1 MPTTYAHDL
10 FGKLVYKSIPKEM
23 QKVIRKHG
31 DLYRIGLHGP
41 DILFY
46 HLFDGKVNQL
56 GVEMHKKRAKS
67 FFEKGMERVR
77 RTGDEALCAY
87 LLGFGC
93 HYLLDTSCHPY
104 INSLDKKG
112 VITHTLLEKEFDRML
127 MIQTRKNP
135 YFYYPSDCIVPKPEY
150 ARVIHRA
157 IPAISAGKIF
167 FSLRMMKFA
176 TNAMVYDDGGKKRM
190 LIGLLAHLA
199 GKKRRLEVMD
209 HFMRKEPP
217 ADISS
222 ILEEVKRKFQE
233 GLGDASVYLKEL
245 YLLSKENKPLSFRWN
260 LTYNG
265 TKA

>member
-10 FGKLVYKSIPKEM
+10 FGKLVYKKLTPQMKE
-23 QKVIRKHG
+23 VIRENG
-31 DLYRIGLHGP
+31 NLYRMGLHGP

-56 GVEMHKKRAKS
+56 GVKMHKTRAKE
-67 FFEKGMERVR
+67 FFQQGMEKVR
-77 RTGDEALCAY
+77 QKHDRALLAY

-104 INSLDKKG
+104 INELDERG

-127 MIQTRKNP
+127 MIQTKKNP
-135 YFYYPSDCIVPKPEY
+135 YFYYPSDCIVPRPEY
-150 ARVIHRA
+150 ARTIHKA
-157 IPAISAGKIF
+157 ICEVPSRKIF
-167 FSLRMMKFA
+167 FSLRMMKFV

-190 LIGLLAHLA
+190 VIGFLARLA
-199 GKKRRLEVMD
+199 GKKRRLEVVD

-217 ADISS
+217 AQISS
-222 ILEEVKRKFQE
+222 LLKELEGLFQKGLEES
-233 GLGDASVYLKEL
+233 AVYLKEL
-245 YLLSKENKPLSFRWN
+245 YGLSKENRILSSRWN

-265 TKA
+265 